1 MESLPCGEGMTG
13 ILEKKPRLLSDEDM
27 QITVKNLVTP
37 RAIVGK
43 EFVDDVVLREAFI
56 GVLRHKKDI
65 AVALKVIT
73 SILPG
78 CGHLKRCSGN
88 RLFLA
93 LVKSP
98 ENPGKASDS
107 SFASADELKTFLIAK
122 NVNLNIFRD
131 DFEIVKVPE
140 RSPRTRVQFTKASQA
155 WPVNFHPD
163 SSIEVIINGNFFDS
177 KQLEVIESCMRVCIA
192 AAKRTAIGNEHC
204 NGSAVILD
212 PDDEGISRILAVSTA
227 RVNEH
232 PMWHAAM
239 LVVDLVARIRG
250 GGAWNL
256 SSEVIPE
263 EGGADRKRECPSNLP
278 LVYPESL
285 KSMTFPQFSHSV
297 APESKDKS
305 PEDEKKCPYLCTNYW
320 IFLLK
325 EPCPLCAMALLH
337 SRVSM
342 IFYGDSNNSC
352 GVLGSNALMHTLPGL
367 NHRYKVWSSVL
378 EAECKSAAECL
389 SVIEH

>member
-1 MESLPCGEGMTG
+1 MSTE
-13 ILEKKPRLLSDEDM
+13 ILEKKPRLLVRDDDIQNSL
-27 QITVKNLVTP
+27 TNVTP

-43 EFVDDVVLREAFI
+43 EFVDDVALREAFV

-65 AVALKVIT
+65 AVALKSIT

-93 LVKSP
+93 LVKKP
-98 ENPGKASDS
+98 GNPGKASGP
-107 SFASADELKTFLIAK
+107 SFASADELKTYLIERGF
-122 NVNLNIFRD
+122 NLNIFRD
-131 DFEIVKVPE
+131 DFDIVSVPE
-140 RSPRTRVQFTKASQA
+140 RSPRTRAQFSKTSQT

-177 KQLEVIESCMRVCIA
+177 KQLGVIESCMRVCIA
-192 AAKRTAIGNEHC
+192 AAKSSAIGNVRC

-212 PDDEGISRILAVSTA
+212 PDDEGTSRILAVSTA

-239 LVVDLVARIRG
+239 LAVDLVARIRG
-250 GGAWNL
+250 GGAWKL
-256 SSEVIPE
+256 FSE
-263 EGGADRKRECPSNLP
+263 GTATDRKRECPSNLP
-278 LVYPESL
+278 ILYPDSLESIVI
-285 KSMTFPQFSHSV
+285 PQFRDSV
-297 APESKDKS
+297 APEVKEKS
-305 PEDEKKCPYLCTNYW
+305 QEDERKCPYLCTNYW

-337 SRVSM
+337 SRVST
-342 IFYGDSNNSC
+342 IFYGASNDAS
-352 GVLGSNALMHTLPGL
+352 GVLGSRALLHTLPGL
-367 NHRYKVWSSVL
+367 NHRYKVWAGVL
-378 EAECKSAAECL
+378 EDDCIKTAESL
-389 SVIEH
+389 SVVGH